1 MVKGRN
7 GMLTVVGKF
16 LRKLRID
23 RGEILFDMAKGL
35 GVSSAFLSAVENG
48 KKKMP
53 DAWISKLEALYSLSS
68 SQIAELKD
76 AVAETNS
83 IVELNISNASDQN
96 RQLALMFARRFDS
109 LDEDTS
115 KKLINVLLE
124 YEKE

>member
-1 MVKGRN
+1 
-7 GMLTVVGKF
+7 MLTVVGKF

-53 DAWISKLEALYSLSS
+53 DAWIPKLQALYSLSS

-76 AVAETNS
+76 AVIETNS

-109 LDEDTS
+109 LDDDTS

-124 YEKE
+124 HEKE